1 MSNVFSGFAKL
12 NRSLLGS
19 VKPKVHVS
27 ERSIRLS
34 AFGQT
39 EYDIRSMAM
48 NMNRAAKND
57 HAKGIKQLAVMS
69 PLWLHERGF
78 SHPSH
83 KWCVVSILRAS
94 WFKDYHYDWTTVF
107 IAPREFMS
115 NRELFHSEFDPD
127 QFDVE
132 FVDDFG
138 LYPDYYDPKFANLN
152 RDDFYFSK
160 WRSKSDKLQALKWME
175 EDEPAEWRTNE
186 QTSCQPAYII
196 KGGQIENKSMARG
209 NMANYQKNGCPPLSF
224 ESGKHLGYSTESN
237 THRLVDF
244 VLIDNYRT
252 RLLAMLSFENV
263 KWWKVND
270 ENYEDL
276 GVTQNDI
283 GKEIAMKQVV
293 RHFVNQ
299 VFYVNHMDLDVIS
312 KMEHGKQMMKCP
324 ELQLRRATYA

>member
-48 NMNRAAKND
+48 NMNRAAKNA

-83 KWCVVSILRAS
+83 RWCVVSILRAS
-94 WFKDYHYDWTTVF
+94 WFKGYHYDWTTVF

-115 NRELFHSEFDPD
+115 KRELFHSEFDPD
-127 QFDVE
+127 QFDVD
-132 FVDDFG
+132 FVDDLG

-152 RDDFYFSK
+152 KDDFYFSK
-160 WRSKSDKLQALKWME
+160 WRSNSDKLEVLKWLE
-175 EDEPAEWRTNE
+175 EDEPDRLE

-196 KGGQIENKSMARG
+196 KGGQIENKSRARG
-209 NMANYQKNGCPPLSF
+209 NMADYQRTGCPPLSF
-224 ESGKHLGYSTESN
+224 ESGKHLGYSGADDSY
-237 THRLVDF
+237 RIVDF
-244 VLIDNYRT
+244 VLTDNYST
-252 RLLAMLSFENV
+252 RHLMMLSFENME
-263 KWWKVND
+263 WWKVNKG
-270 ENYEDL
+270 NYEQL
-276 GVTQNDI
+276 GVTENNI
-283 GKEIAMKQVV
+283 GEEIGVKQVV

-299 VFYVNHMDLDVIS
+299 VFYVNQIDLDAIS
-312 KMEHGKQMMKCP
+312 KMEHGKRMLRCP
-324 ELQLRRATYA
+324 ELQLRSATYA